1 LKIDYRIIVRERF
14 KKGMEDATFE
24 FLGRFFRQN
33 HMATLQIESFDYFL
47 KHRINRTID
56 EDPEICVNI
65 NKDEAYRVSFGQ
77 VHVDKPYIL
86 DENRT
91 IRHIYPNE
99 ARLRDL
105 TYSSV
110 VSVDVEAEMFRRD
123 ETTGEMV
130 GCGVRQ
136 HPRMPICRL
145 PIMVG
150 SSACNLSDLTEND
163 RLSKGECKFDRGG
176 YFIIRGKERV
186 IVAQERINYNMVF
199 VFEPKPSTKN
209 VISAEVRSMSD
220 ETGHSVFVQMKIL
233 STKQVVMNLPYITID
248 VPLGYVLRA
257 YGCSRQDVDR
267 LVHPLNGA
275 IIENLMDDFM
285 VHDDPDKAIRA
296 ICQMASSFTQKDKKI
311 QYVSQ
316 ILDNEIFPHLGIMSH
331 KNQKI
336 MFIGHMLN
344 RLVRVHN
351 GEIPFDDRDHIN
363 NKRFEMTGVLVGDLF
378 KTLYKRMLRTVETHL
393 MKRPDIS
400 VVMSRVNSITLG
412 FKHCFST
419 GNWGIPKSSYIRSG
433 VSQVLS
439 RLTFNST
446 LSHLRR
452 CLIPIGK
459 EGKNTKIRQVHAS
472 QIGFICAH
480 ETPEG
485 HSAGIVK
492 NFSVACRA
500 TTGFN
505 VVILRKI
512 VDGLPGVD
520 GLGESVIAVRVG
532 DYKLLINGW
541 WGHIVR
547 AENAESVKKTLY
559 RMRECHLIDW
569 SVSISVIPK
578 LGEIHLFADEGRLIR
593 PLWTSPPSADELL
606 DPSKDIGYFEDMNR
620 MRWFDSHEIDTM
632 VIGVDSFDPSMHD
645 AMEIHP
651 SIIMGVCV
659 GIIPYPDHTQ
669 SPRLCYQASM
679 GKQAIGVYATTN
691 SIRSDTIVHVLCSP
705 ERPIVRTHLSDWIGY
720 NDIPSGNNLILAI
733 ACYTGFN
740 QEDSV
745 IFNRGSIERGV
756 FRSFAFRSIMVEEKK
771 KNSNSTDV
779 IRLPPE
785 HCRHRA
791 LNYTKLGDDGIVRLG
806 VFVGPGDVIVGRT
819 SERHQRIGQSD
830 IIDQSVSIK
839 NGEEGYI
846 DSVLSHVSP
855 DGYRIVRVR
864 LRHLKII
871 ETGDKVATRNG
882 QKGTVGIVLPTE
894 DMPFTLSGITPDIIM
909 NPHAI
914 PSRMTINQLLEC
926 VGAKSSVIRGSLRH
940 CTAFSS
946 HSTGVVDKLCEEL
959 HACGFERYGNERM
972 FNGMTGELMDASI
985 FIGPTY
991 YQRLKHLVDSK
1002 IHARNF
1008 GNVQTLFRQPCEGRS
1023 KDGGLRF
1030 GEMER
1035 DAVRYDTVI
1044 SLTCGLSV
1052 PIQDMRACGWSV
1064 LSWDASSELMVSSRQ
1079 VDFLDKGLR
1088 DCYEM
1093 VLEDGRKVYPSVRHP
1108 FLTSDNRWIRA
1119 HEIVPNETVLR
1130 VSLEHPVLHLER
1142 ELEQC
1147 ADWSLLGEYRADT
1160 PSELLRSMAF
1170 VRLIGFLSTDGHIC
1184 RNGSFCQVYLGHHM
1198 DVVACCD
1205 DINTICRRMTISP
1218 EVVDLCER
1226 SNVYIISLP
1235 HQIKNDILRLEGM
1248 TRGNKTDQPM
1258 VFPSF
1263 IMDPSCPLPI
1273 LREFLG
1279 GMFGGD
1285 GHTCYLAMHRG
1296 KRDQLTSVCFSKSTR
1311 LPLLSSL
1318 TAFFENFVILL
1329 KRFDITRVSLQNPK
1343 ETTSSKKIVGGSD
1356 DQRTFSITLH
1366 IEIEQLILF
1375 AEKIGFRYCHHKSQ
1389 RLQASVCY
1397 FRLRD
1402 QVKRQHNWLVQRV
1415 DALTNF
1421 SKIKTENPNKKVST
1435 KKAIEQA
1442 VKELE
1447 DTEPL
1452 FHEYAI
1458 PSTHD
1463 MTDHLVKGT
1472 SFGKFTSK
1480 GFPTAD
1486 KFLDKIGALSL
1497 FTCDNDQIQYGVKRG
1512 EDGLCTI
1519 SLRVLSMK
1527 PIGEHRVFDIQVD
1540 KTESFLADGVVAHNC
1555 MISHGVSRFLLER
1568 LFDMSDPFQMNVCSA
1583 CGMPPKDGTTC
1594 DCDHAHESSVV
1605 SINIPYACKL
1615 LFQELGAM
1623 GIRIQTFPDKLKIEN
1638 ADPNIITAAV

>member
-1 LKIDYRIIVRERF
+1 
-14 KKGMEDATFE
+14 MEDATFE

-65 NKDEAYRVSFGQ
+65 NKDEVYRVTFGQ
-77 VHVDKPYIL
+77 VYVDKPYIL

-110 VSVDVEAEMFRRD
+110 VSVDVEAEMFKRD
-123 ETTGEMV
+123 EATGEMV
-130 GCGVRQ
+130 GGGVRQ

-150 SSACNLSDLTEND
+150 STACNLSDLTEND

-267 LVHPLNGA
+267 LVHPLNGP

-285 VHDDPDKAIRA
+285 VHDDPEKAIRA

-363 NKRFEMTGVLVGDLF
+363 NKRFEMTGVLIGDLF

-505 VVILRKI
+505 VVILKKI
-512 VDGLPGVD
+512 VDDLPGVD
-520 GLGESVIAVRVG
+520 SIGESVIAVRVG

-541 WGHIVR
+541 WGHVVR
-547 AENAESVKKTLY
+547 AENAESVKKTLC
-559 RMRECHLIDW
+559 RMRDCHLIDW

-578 LGEIHLFADEGRLIR
+578 LGEIHMFADEGRLIR
-593 PLWTSPPSADELL
+593 PLWTSPPSANELL
-606 DPSKDIGYFEDMNR
+606 DPSKDIGYFEDTNR

-632 VIGVDSFDPSMHD
+632 VIGVDSFDPTKHN

-651 SIIMGVCV
+651 SLIMGVCV

-705 ERPIVRTHLSDWIGY
+705 ERPIVRTHLSDWVGY
-720 NDIPSGNNLILAI
+720 NEIPSGNNLILAI

-839 NGEEGYI
+839 NGEEGYV

-882 QKGTVGIVLPTE
+882 QKGTVGIVLPTQ

-1035 DAVRYDTVI
+1035 DSLCDSDI
-1044 SLTCGLSV
+1044 SLKCGLSV
-1052 PIQDMRACGWSV
+1052 RLSEMVVCGWEV
-1064 LSWDASSELMVSSRQ
+1064 LGWDPGEDGVVPNRQ
-1079 VDFLDKGLR
+1079 THFLDKGEK
-1088 DCYEM
+1088 DC
-1093 VLEDGRKVYPSVRHP
+1093 VRITLEDGRTLRCTPDHP
-1108 FLTSDNRWIRA
+1108 MLTSEKTWVRA
-1119 HEIVPNETVLR
+1119 HELESGVSRLR
-1130 VSLEHPVLHLER
+1130 CSVHYPLMRIEEELRECDGWSVRFGQIDLSTSTREGMLRAFAFMRILGMLVTDGCVAQDGHGRYVGSVSLGHEIDLDGFLDDLRHFMPIRQQVFMSSEGTGLNGVVYVVRL
-1142 ELEQC
+1142 
-1147 ADWSLLGEYRADT
+1147 S
-1160 PSELLRSMAF
+1160 SELVASI
-1170 VRLIGFLSTDGHIC
+1170 VQIPGVLSGRRTEQASTLPDFI
-1184 RNGSFCQVYLGHHM
+1184 L
-1198 DVVACCD
+1198 AD
-1205 DINTICRRMTISP
+1205 DCPRP
-1218 EVVDLCER
+1218 
-1226 SNVYIISLP
+1226 II
-1235 HQIKNDILRLEGM
+1235 
-1248 TRGNKTDQPM
+1248 
-1258 VFPSF
+1258 
-1263 IMDPSCPLPI
+1263 
-1273 LREFLG
+1273 REFLG
-1279 GMFGGD
+1279 ALFGGD
-1285 GHTCYLAMHRG
+1285 GHACILGMHRG
-1296 KRDQLTSVCFSKSTR
+1296 KRDVLTSVSFSKSRVRSQTESLVRMMDDLRR
-1311 LPLLSSL
+1311 LLGRCGVHKTTIQEL
-1318 TAFFENFVILL
+1318 
-1329 KRFDITRVSLQNPK
+1329 K
-1343 ETTSSKKIVGGSD
+1343 ETTNSKQRRNSD
-1356 DQRTFSITLH
+1356 ATIEPCFQSTLH
-1366 IEIEQLILF
+1366 IDISDIIAF
-1375 AEKIGFRYCHHKSQ
+1375 HKNIGFRHCSHKTV
-1389 RLQASVCY
+1389 RLEAAVAY
-1397 FRLRD
+1397 RRLREN
-1402 QVKRQHNWLVQRV
+1402 VIRQHNWLVRRA
-1415 DALTNF
+1415 DEISHF
-1421 SKIKTENPNKKVST
+1421 SEIKKQNPTKIVGT
-1435 KKAIEQA
+1435 KKAIDQA
-1442 VKELE
+1442 VRELRE
-1447 DTEPL
+1447 MEPL
-1452 FHEYAI
+1452 IHEYAI

-1463 MTDHLVKGT
+1463 MTDHLIKGT
-1472 SFGKFTSK
+1472 EFGKFTSK
-1480 GFPTAD
+1480 HFPTAED
-1486 KFLDKIGALSL
+1486 FLRRIGAYSWFINDDDPSKIAYGTPRSRSSL
-1497 FTCDNDQIQYGVKRG
+1497 PMMELTVIDVRPCGRDVVY
-1512 EDGLCTI
+1512 
-1519 SLRVLSMK
+1519 
-1527 PIGEHRVFDIQVD
+1527 DIEVEQ
-1540 KTESFLADGVVAHNC
+1540 TNSFLADGVVAHNC

-1594 DCDHAHESSVV
+1594 DCDRAHESSVV

-1623 GIRIQTFPDKLKIEN
+1623 GIRIQTFPDKLKIED